1 MDARR
6 NYTRHRRHRRRQYSG
21 GAQPDPRNKVW
32 DAFLER
38 VTRTWPDKFPPSWDG
53 LLWYLFILHNLEQL
67 EIIGPLISTLLDTVT
82 LSLPTLADMAED
94 ILSKLLLLAPIP
106 YAGLAGEML
115 GYAVAVVFS
124 LIAAGLST
132 SRRRYGDAMKAALE
146 VVPVMGDVLAQGAQ
160 SFEIGAERYETNR
173 AKFLESL
180 GRVSPN
186 AAAYFAHRFPTI
198 ATDAPSPAVPP
209 AWNAAAIQA
218 NVQTFIAKKTGAAA
232 VLDTLQDPTRA
243 MVRALP
249 PLPQV
254 PLPPAQ
260 GGRRMRRT
268 RRART
273 RKN

>member
-1 MDARR
+1 MEKGRQ
-6 NYTRHRRHRRRQYSG
+6 TRRRRRLRPLHYG
-21 GAQPDPRNKVW
+21 GAGAGADPRNKIW
-32 DAFLER
+32 DAFLAR
-38 VTRTWPDKFPPSWDG
+38 VTRTWPEKFPPSWDG

-132 SRRRYGDAMKAALE
+132 SRRRYGDAMKATLE

-160 SFEIGAERYETNR
+160 SFEIGAERYELNR

-186 AAAYFAHRFPTI
+186 AAAYFAYRFPTI
-198 ATDAPSPAVPP
+198 ADAPPLPP
-209 AWNAAAIQA
+209 AAAAWNSAAVQA
-218 NVQTFIAKKTGAAA
+218 NVQKYIADKSGATA
-232 VLDTLQDPTRA
+232 VLDRIDTLATNP
-243 MVRALP
+243 VGALIS
-249 PLPQV
+249 Q
-254 PLPPAQ
+254 Q
-260 GGRRMRRT
+260 GSSRRRR
-268 RRART
+268 RRVT

>member
-1 MDARR
+1 MEKGRQ
-6 NYTRHRRHRRRQYSG
+6 TRRRRRLRPLHYG
-21 GAQPDPRNKVW
+21 GAGAAAGAGAGAGADPRNKIW
-32 DAFLER
+32 DAFLAR
-38 VTRTWPDKFPPSWDG
+38 VTRTWPEKFPPSWDG

-67 EIIGPLISTLLDTVT
+67 EIIGPLVSTLLDTVT

-160 SFEIGAERYETNR
+160 SFEIGADRYELNR

-186 AAAYFAHRFPTI
+186 AAAYFAYRFPTI
-198 ATDAPSPAVPP
+198 SSESPVPAA
-209 AWNAAAIQA
+209 AWNSAAVQA
-218 NVQTFIAKKTGAAA
+218 NVQKFIADKSGATA
-232 VLDTLQDPTRA
+232 VLGPVGALVSGS
-243 MVRALP
+243 VR
-249 PLPQV
+249 
-254 PLPPAQ
+254 
-260 GGRRMRRT
+260 GGSRRRRRHT
-268 RRART
+268 G
-273 RKN
+273 KN

>member
-1 MDARR
+1 MDARHS
-6 NYTRHRRHRRRQYSG
+6 TQRRRRRQYG
-21 GAQPDPRNKVW
+21 GDAADPRNKVW
-32 DAFLER
+32 DAFLAR

-132 SRRRYGDAMKAALE
+132 SRRRYGDAMKATLE
-146 VVPVMGDVLAQGAQ
+146 VVPVLGDVLAQGAQ

-173 AKFLESL
+173 AKFLASL
-180 GRVSPN
+180 GRVSPH
-186 AAAYFAHRFPTI
+186 AAAYFSYKLPTI
-198 ATDAPSPAVPP
+198 AAADAPPAPP
-209 AWNAAAIQA
+209 TTWNAAAIQA
-218 NVQTFIAKKTGAAA
+218 NVQSFIAQATGTTKMLEG
-232 VLDTLQDPTRA
+232 LDALQNPTQA
-243 MVRALP
+243 LVRAVP
-249 PLPQV
+249 QIPQV
-254 PLPPAQ
+254 
-260 GGRRMRRT
+260 GRGRRRTYRRRT
-268 RRART
+268 W
-273 RKN
+273 KN